1 MEYADIWEKTLAADE
16 KVDYEFSLSDQYRLF
31 NFFMRIIIGFILSAI
46 LYFASIW
53 LSVSFFVVIVLCLSF
68 YYIFYLKVSNAFA
81 FTNERVLIHR
91 GWLSTYTISID
102 YPKITDITIVEPF
115 FERILMGSG
124 DLHIDT
130 AGTPHQEIVLRHIS
144 SPYEVKK
151 KLEEIRSKIPFLPD
165 SAGA

>member
-1 MEYADIWEKTLAADE
+1 MEYANIWEKILAADE
-16 KVDYEFSLSDQYRLF
+16 KIDYEFSLGNQYRWF
-31 NFFMRIIIGFILSAI
+31 NFFIRIIIGFILSAI

-53 LSVSFFVVIVLCLSF
+53 LSIFFFIAIVLCLSF
-68 YYIFYLKVSNAFA
+68 HYIFYLKVSNAFA

-91 GWLSTYTISID
+91 GWLSTNTISID

-115 FERILMGSG
+115 FEKILMGSG

-151 KLEEIRSKIPFLPD
+151 KLEQIRSKISFSID
-165 SAGA
+165 STGT